1 MNAKKVRSDGPA
13 KRRIFYRRIIM
24 SQARTYGRRP
34 TLGEAKEYY
43 ARQDV
48 LEFLSYAC
56 KKRKVFFSF
65 KAEPSA

>member
-1 MNAKKVRSDGPA
+1 
-13 KRRIFYRRIIM
+13 M

-65 KAEPSA
+65 KAEPSTTTMVHLILWCD